1 MKDTLLVIGQIQ
13 TMNNEEITENSSEE
27 SCQLPIYGVEYAD
40 GSLVPFG
47 DLYLDLFPEQYTVE

>member
-1 MKDTLLVIGQIQ
+1 
-13 TMNNEEITENSSEE
+13 MNNEEIIENSSEE

>member
-1 MKDTLLVIGQIQ
+1 
-13 TMNNEEITENSSEE
+13 MNDSEVTENNSEE
-27 SCQLPIYGVEYAD
+27 SCNLPIYGVEYAD